1 MASQTQVLLDATEV
15 TQSVQDLHH
24 SVTLI
29 AGKVTVVRLY
39 VRCSDG
45 PPVDARGTITLL
57 RSPADPPVTLSS
69 VNTVDLDAGDPAVL
83 ADRRADATLSL
94 NFLLPAALTAPGALS
109 VSTVSVT
116 DALTG
121 AALPLGGAPH
131 GPTVWF
137 HPGAPLR
144 VRILGLRYSQ
154 GNPPVTYTPRD
165 LDFTALVSWLRRAYP
180 VAEVI
185 SSHTVIDAAASPP
198 FLCDDVNA
206 QLAAIRALDVS
217 SGGDRRT
224 HYLAQV
230 PDGGFFMR
238 GCAAGIPALPD
249 PSTVAAAPAGAD
261 SWGWDF
267 DGVYSDWYGAHELGH
282 TYGRKHPGFCNQTT
296 DDLQNYPFE
305 NGQLADT
312 ADTFVGFDVGD
323 ASLHLPMR
331 ARPGVLWHDV
341 MTYCPRQWLSSYTYE
356 GIRQRLLAEQTA
368 TDGTPPPL
376 GVPQAAPT
384 PVATPVAVAV
394 HAVAGPGGGPPDGR
408 NPQIAV
414 MRVAAPQPAA
424 PAGGAGGAD
433 PSAGQLVSIVGT
445 VNLTRREGGIRFV
458 NPVSPLAARSA
469 APGADGANGPNGG
482 PNGGPGGG
490 PGGGTP
496 VVLRIRQANGAPPRE
511 IPVAVRLASE
521 LAPEDDR
528 RGLIDAVV
536 PIGPDTEAVDLVVAG
551 QVVDTFRAAGPPPAL
566 RGARHASAVDGSLG
580 LALEFDPGQDSA
592 YTYSAQVSTDDGKT
606 WQTIGVGLKDP
617 LVQIDHSRFRPG
629 ERVRLRITTTNGFT
643 STTAET
649 APIQI

>member
-45 PPVDARGTITLL
+45 PAVSVRGAITLL

-69 VNTVDLDAGDPAVL
+69 VNTVALDPADPRDL
-83 ADRRADATLSL
+83 AARRADATLSL
-94 NFLLPAALTAPGALS
+94 NFLLPAALTAQGALS
-109 VSTVSVT
+109 VSTVTVT
-116 DALTG
+116 DLLTG
-121 AALPLGGAPH
+121 AALPLGGAPN

-144 VRILGLRYSQ
+144 VRILGLRYRQ
-154 GNPPVTYTPRD
+154 GIPPVTFTPRE
-165 LDFTALVSWLRRAYP
+165 LDFTALVSWLKRAYP

-185 SSHTVIDAAASPP
+185 SSHTVIDAAAAPP
-198 FLCDDVNA
+198 FLCDDANA

-230 PDGGFFMR
+230 ADGGFFLR

-282 TYGRKHPGFCNQTT
+282 TYGRKHPGFCQQTE
-296 DDLQNYPFE
+296 DDLQNYPFD

-323 ASLHLPMR
+323 TALNLPMR
-331 ARPGVLWHDV
+331 ALPGVQWHDV

-356 GIRQRLLAEQTA
+356 GIRRRLLAEQTA
-368 TDGTPPPL
+368 TDGAPPPP
-376 GVPQAAPT
+376 GVPRAAPT
-384 PVATPVAVAV
+384 PAAAPVAI
-394 HAVAGPGGGPPDGR
+394 HAVAGPAGGPPDR
-408 NPQIAV
+408 RTPQV
-414 MRVAAPQPAA
+414 SVQRVAPQPSAA
-424 PAGGAGGAD
+424 ANGAAGAD
-433 PSAGQLVSIVGT
+433 PSAGQLVSVVGT

-458 NPVSPLAARSA
+458 NPVSPLAARA
-469 APGADGANGPNGG
+469 APPDAEGSNAANGSNGAYG
-482 PNGGPGGG
+482 PD
-490 PGGGTP
+490 GGTA

-511 IPVAVRLASE
+511 IPVAVKLASE
-521 LAPEDDR
+521 LAPGDDR
-528 RGLIDAVV
+528 RGLVDAVV

-566 RGARHASAVDGSLG
+566 RAARHAGAGDGSFG
-580 LALEFDPGQDSA
+580 LALEFDPGTPDSA
-592 YTYSAQVSTDDGKT
+592 YTYSAQVSTDDGST

-629 ERVRLRITTTNGFT
+629 EQVRLRITTTNGFS

-649 APIQI
+649 AAIQV